1 VTAAGGDVP
10 GGQGTSGDD
19 GRGWHRHL
27 TMLEGWRAFLG
38 HDPDPPVLLDAQARK
53 QLPEEDLLDYDEQRM
68 EYHVRLGVIQTPML
82 AEVLAAGRLL
92 TMLNREAVSAR
103 RGLILSGPAGTG
115 KTTALTQLGKRHEI
129 LDQRRHPRAAPGSR
143 IPVVYV
149 TVPPAATPRMLA
161 AEFAR
166 FLGLPVTARA
176 NITDIIEAACGV
188 LIDMQASLVLCDEIH
203 NLQIGTRAGGE
214 VSDTLKYFSE
224 RIPATFVYAGIDVE
238 HAGLFTGT
246 RGQQIAGRFTLTAAR
261 PFGYTAQWRSI
272 VATFDTALLLHQHTP
287 GALAGLDKYLHART
301 SGMIGSLSHLIRGAA
316 IQAIITKTEKIT
328 KKLLES
334 IALDHAAEQRAARDS
349 AQRPAPQP

>member
-1 VTAAGGDVP
+1 
-10 GGQGTSGDD
+10 
-19 GRGWHRHL
+19 
-27 TMLEGWRAFLG
+27 MLEGWRAFLG
-38 HDPDPPVLLDAQARK
+38 HDPDPPVLLHAQARK
-53 QLPEEDLLDYDEQRM
+53 QLPEEDRLAYEEQRM

-82 AEVLAAGRLL
+82 AKVLQTGRLL

-115 KTTALTQLGKRHEI
+115 KTTAVTQLGKRHEI
-129 LDQRRHPRAAPGSR
+129 LDQRRHPHAAPGSR
-143 IPVVYV
+143 IPVVYI

-166 FLGLPVTARA
+166 FLGLPITARA
-176 NITDIIEAACGV
+176 NITDITEAVCGV
-188 LIDMQASLVLCDEIH
+188 LIDCRTSLVLCDEIH
-203 NLQIGTRAGGE
+203 NLQLGTRAGAE

-246 RGQQIAGRFTLTAAR
+246 RGQQIAGRFTLTSAR

-287 GALAGLDKYLHART
+287 GALTGLGKYLHDRT
-301 SGMIGSLSHLIRGAA
+301 GGMIGSLSHLIRGAA
-316 IQAIITKTEKIT
+316 IQAIHTGTEKIT
-328 KKLLES
+328 KKMLES
-334 IALDHAAEQRAARDS
+334 IALDHAAEQRTARDS
-349 AQRPAPQP
+349 APRPVPQP